1 MAMLRLALAQFDF
14 PVGAVAANAAKV
26 AALIARARAGGARL
40 VAFPELT
47 LSGYPPEDLLLRPSF
62 LAACEHE
69 LATLA
74 STVDGIAAL
83 VGHPHSEGEVYNA
96 ASLLRDGRIEVT
108 AHKQALPNYGV
119 FDDKRYFR
127 PGHASVTAVVADVCV
142 GLLICEDVWRP
153 EPAAQAAA
161 AGAQLLLVINAS
173 PWDDAKQAEREAVL
187 LARARET
194 GCAIAYLNLVG
205 GQDEVVYDGAALL
218 VNGDGAIAARAPAF
232 VDALLWAEFD
242 PATRRFDA
250 QDWPVATDTTPTAT
264 LYAALVRGIRDYIHK
279 NGFPGVLLGLSGGI
293 DSALTLALAVDALGA
308 DRVTAVMMPTR
319 YTSQLSLDGARE
331 QAEKLGV
338 DYHVIDIEATYQS
351 FVSALSP
358 AFAGKGADTT
368 EENLQSRTRG
378 VMLMALS
385 NKHGRLLLA
394 TGNKSEMAVGYA
406 TLYGDM
412 CGAYA
417 PLKDV
422 YKTVVYRLARW
433 RNEAGNGERGTGNGQ
448 VAGESGPIASS
459 GRQEHAVHDQFAPPV
474 PRSPFPV
481 PGSWIIPPAVI
492 ERPPS
497 AELRDNQTDQDSLP
511 AYDELDAIL
520 ERFIEA
526 EQSQA
531 EITAQGFSADT
542 VRKVVRLV
550 LLNEFKRRQSAPG
563 PRVTTRAFGRER
575 RYPITSG
582 WR

>member
-1 MAMLRLALAQFDF
+1 MFFAMAKLRLALAQHDF
-14 PVGAVAANAAKV
+14 PVGAVAANADRV
-26 AALIARARAGGARL
+26 RRLAAEATAGGAAL

-62 LAACEHE
+62 LAACESE
-69 LATLA
+69 LAALA
-74 STVDGIAAL
+74 AQSADVAVL
-83 VGHPHSEGEVYNA
+83 VGHPHSEGEVFNA
-96 ASLLRDGRIEVT
+96 ASLLRQGRVEAT

-119 FDDKRYFR
+119 FDDMRYFQ
-127 PGHASVTAVVADVCV
+127 PGHETATAVIDGVTV
-142 GLLICEDVWRP
+142 GLLICEDVWRS

-187 LARARET
+187 VARARET

-205 GQDEVVYDGAALL
+205 GQDEVVYDGASIL
-218 VNGDGAIAARAPAF
+218 VNGDGAIVARAAAF
-232 VDALLWAEFD
+232 VDALLWADFD
-242 PATRRFDA
+242 SQSRRFTA
-250 QDWPVATDTTPTAT
+250 NDWPRHADDGADAT
-264 LYAALVRGIRDYIHK
+264 LYRALVRGIRDYIDK

-293 DSALTLALAVDALGA
+293 DSALTLALAADALGA
-308 DRVTAVMMPTR
+308 ERVTAVMMPTR
-319 YTSQLSLDGARE
+319 YTSQLSLDGARI
-331 QAEKLGV
+331 QAERLGV
-338 DYHVIDIEATYQS
+338 AYHVISIEATYES
-351 FVSALSP
+351 FVDALAP
-358 AFAGKGADTT
+358 AFAGKAADTT

-378 VMLMALS
+378 VILMALS
-385 NKHGRLLLA
+385 NKHRQLLLA

-433 RNEAGNGERGTGNGQ
+433 RNGAGI
-448 VAGESGPIASS
+448 GESGIGDQRVSSRDAQPIP
-459 GRQEHAVHDQFAPPV
+459 H
-474 PRSPFPV
+474 SPFP
-481 PGSWIIPPAVI
+481 IPVEVI
-492 ERPPS
+492 DRPPS

-511 AYDELDAIL
+511 AYDELDGIL
-520 ERFIEA
+520 NRFIER

-531 EITAQGFSADT
+531 EIVAQGFDADT
-542 VRKVVRLV
+542 VHRVVRLV
-550 LLNEFKRRQSAPG
+550 LANEFKRRQSAPG

-582 WR
+582 WK

>member
-1 MAMLRLALAQFDF
+1 MAKLRLALAQHDF
-14 PVGAVAANAAKV
+14 PVGAVAANAAR
-26 AALIARARAGGARL
+26 AAQLMAQAREGGAEL

-62 LAACEHE
+62 LAACDSE
-69 LATLA
+69 LAALA
-74 STVDGIAAL
+74 AATNGIAAL
-83 VGHPHSEGEVYNA
+83 VGHPHSEGEVFNA
-96 ASLLRDGRIEVT
+96 ASLLREGQVECT

-127 PGHASVTAVVADVCV
+127 PGHDSVVAAIAGVSV
-142 GLLICEDVWRP
+142 GLLICEDVWQP
-153 EPAAQAAA
+153 EPAARAAA
-161 AGAQLLLVINAS
+161 AGAQLIVVINAS
-173 PWDDAKQAEREAVL
+173 PWDDHKQGEREAVL
-187 LARARET
+187 TARARET

-205 GQDEVVYDGAALL
+205 GQDEVVYDGASIL
-218 VNGDGAIAARAPAF
+218 VNGDGSIAARAPAF
-232 VDALLWAEFD
+232 VDALLQAEFD
-242 PATRRFDA
+242 PATRA
-250 QDWPVATDTTPTAT
+250 LTPIDWPVPADSSMEAT
-264 LYAALVRGIRDYIHK
+264 LYAALVRGVRDYIDK
-279 NGFPGVLLGLSGGI
+279 NRFEGVLLGLSGGI

-308 DRVTAVMMPTR
+308 ERVTAVMMPTR
-319 YTSQLSLDGARE
+319 YTSELSLDGARM
-331 QAEKLGV
+331 QAERLGV
-338 DYHVIDIEATYQS
+338 DYHVIPIEATYQS
-351 FVSALSP
+351 FVDALTP
-358 AFAGKGADTT
+358 AFAGKPADTT

-433 RNEAGNGERGTGNGQ
+433 RNAAG
-448 VAGESGPIASS
+448 AGVSRPTPIP
-459 GRQEHAVHDQFAPPV
+459 EE
-474 PRSPFPV
+474 
-481 PGSWIIPPAVI
+481 VI
-492 ERPPS
+492 DRPPS
-497 AELRDNQTDQDSLP
+497 AELRENQTDQDSLP
-511 AYDELDAIL
+511 PYDELDAIL
-520 ERFIEA
+520 AGFIEG

-531 EITAQGFSADT
+531 ELVAAGHDAAT
-542 VRKVVRLV
+542 VQRVVRLV

>member
-1 MAMLRLALAQFDF
+1 MAVLRLALAQYDF
-14 PVGAVAANAAKV
+14 SVGAVAANTAKV
-26 AALIARARAGGARL
+26 RDLLQQARAGGATL
-40 VAFPELT
+40 AVFPELT

-62 LAACEHE
+62 LAACQDALQAVAADTNG
-69 LATLA
+69 LAA
-74 STVDGIAAL
+74 I
-83 VGHPHSEGEVYNA
+83 VGFPHSQGEVYNA
-96 ASLLRDGRIEVT
+96 AAWLRDGTVAQIT
-108 AHKQALPNYGV
+108 HKQALPNYGV

-127 PGHASVTAVVADVCV
+127 PGRTSAIGVIDGVRV
-142 GLLICEDVWRP
+142 GYLICEDIWQP
-153 EPAAQAAA
+153 EPAAAIAAA
-161 AGAQLLLVINAS
+161 DAELIVVINAS
-173 PWDDAKQAEREAVL
+173 PWDNAKQAEREAVL
-187 LARARET
+187 QARARET
-194 GCAIAYLNLVG
+194 GCAVVYLNLVG
-205 GQDEVVYDGAALL
+205 GQDEVVYDGASLL
-218 VNGDGAIAARAPAF
+218 VNGDGSIAARAPAF

-242 PATRRFDA
+242 PARRTLRA
-250 QDWPVATDTTPTAT
+250 EQWPTVADHSLEAT
-264 LYAALVRGIRDYIHK
+264 LYAALVRGVRDYIDK

-319 YTSQLSLDGARE
+319 YTSQLSLDGARA

-338 DYHVIDIEATYQS
+338 DYHVIDIEPTYQS
-351 FVSALSP
+351 FVTALTP

-385 NKHGRLLLA
+385 NKHGKLLLA

-422 YKTVVYRLARW
+422 YKTVVYRLSRW
-433 RNEAGNGERGTGNGQ
+433 RNAQAGGEEA
-448 VAGESGPIASS
+448 
-459 GRQEHAVHDQFAPPV
+459 
-474 PRSPFPV
+474 
-481 PGSWIIPPAVI
+481 IPTAVI

-511 AYDELDAIL
+511 PYDELDAIL
-520 ERFIEA
+520 GRFIED

-531 EITAQGFSADT
+531 EIIAAGFAAQT
-542 VRKVVRLV
+542 VHRVVRLV
-550 LLNEFKRRQSAPG
+550 LINEFKRRQSAPG

>member
-1 MAMLRLALAQFDF
+1 MAMLRLALAQYDF

-26 AALIARARAGGARL
+26 GDLLAQAREGGAALA
-40 VAFPELT
+40 VFPELT

-62 LAACEHE
+62 LAACQCE
-69 LATLA
+69 LNALAAATNG
-74 STVDGIAAL
+74 VAAL

-96 ASLLRDGRIEVT
+96 ASLLRGGRIELT
-108 AHKQALPNYGV
+108 LHKQALPNYGV

-127 PGHASVTAVVADVCV
+127 PGHDSAVAMIDGVRV
-142 GLLICEDVWRP
+142 GMLICEDIWQP
-153 EPAAQAAA
+153 EPAAKAAA
-161 AGAQLLLVINAS
+161 AGAELIVVINAS
-173 PWDDAKQAEREAVL
+173 PWDDAKQSGREAVL
-187 LARARET
+187 EARAKET
-194 GCAIAYLNLVG
+194 GCAIVYLNLIG
-205 GQDEVVYDGAALL
+205 GQDEVVYDGGSLL
-218 VNGDGAIAARAPAF
+218 VNSDGSIAARAPNF

-242 PATRRFDA
+242 SETRTLRA
-250 QDWPVATDTTPTAT
+250 EEWPSASDSSLEAT
-264 LYAALVRGIRDYIHK
+264 LYAALVRGIRDYIDK
-279 NGFPGVLLGLSGGI
+279 NGFSGVLLGLSGGI

-319 YTSQLSLDGARE
+319 YTSQLSLEGARA
-331 QAEKLGV
+331 QAVQLGV
-338 DYHVIDIEATYQS
+338 DYHVIDIEQTVDA
-351 FVSALSP
+351 FLAALTP
-358 AFAGKGADTT
+358 AFAGKAADTA

-422 YKTVVYRLARW
+422 YKTVVYRLSRW
-433 RNEAGNGERGTGNGQ
+433 RNAHATQLGEPEA
-448 VAGESGPIASS
+448 
-459 GRQEHAVHDQFAPPV
+459 
-474 PRSPFPV
+474 
-481 PGSWIIPPAVI
+481 IPAAVI

-511 AYDELDAIL
+511 PYDELDAIL
-520 ERFIEA
+520 ARFIES

-531 EITAQGFSADT
+531 EIVAQGFHADT
-542 VRKVVRLV
+542 VRRVVRLV

-582 WR
+582 WK

>member
-1 MAMLRLALAQFDF
+1 MAVLRLALAQHDF
-14 PVGAVAANAAKV
+14 PVGAVAANAAK
-26 AALIARARAGGARL
+26 AGDLLAQARSGGADL
-40 VAFPELT
+40 VVFPELT

-62 LAACEHE
+62 LAACQQELE
-69 LATLA
+69 TLATATNGL
-74 STVDGIAAL
+74 AAL
-83 VGHPHSEGEVYNA
+83 VGFPHSEGEVFNA
-96 ASLLRDGRIEVT
+96 AALLRDGRIAQI

-127 PGHASVTAVVADVCV
+127 PGHASTVTTLAGVRV

-153 EPAAQAAA
+153 EPAAAAA
-161 AGAQLLLVINAS
+161 RAGAELLVVTNAS

-187 LARARET
+187 VARAKET
-194 GCAIAYLNLVG
+194 GCAIVYLNLIG
-205 GQDEVVYDGAALL
+205 GQDEVVYDGASLL
-218 VNGDGAIAARAPAF
+218 VNGDGRIAARAPAF

-242 PATRRFDA
+242 PATRTLQA
-250 QDWPVATDTTPTAT
+250 TDWPAAVDGAAEAV
-264 LYAALVRGIRDYIHK
+264 LYAALVRGIRDYIDK

-319 YTSQLSLDGARE
+319 YTSQLSLDGARA
-331 QAEKLGV
+331 QAERLGV
-338 DYHVIDIEATYQS
+338 DYHVIDIEPMTEA
-351 FVSALSP
+351 FLHALAP
-358 AFAGKGADTT
+358 AFAGKAADTT

-378 VMLMALS
+378 VTLMALS

-394 TGNKSEMAVGYA
+394 TGNKSEMAVGYC

-422 YKTVVYRLARW
+422 YKTAVYRLARW
-433 RNEAGNGERGTGNGQ
+433 RNAQDGGEEA
-448 VAGESGPIASS
+448 I
-459 GRQEHAVHDQFAPPV
+459 PV
-474 PRSPFPV
+474 
-481 PGSWIIPPAVI
+481 AVI
-492 ERPPS
+492 DRPPS

-511 AYDELDAIL
+511 PYEVLDAIL
-520 ERFIEA
+520 ERFIEG

-531 EITAQGFSADT
+531 EIVAAGFAAE
-542 VRKVVRLV
+542 VVHRVVRLV
-550 LLNEFKRRQSAPG
+550 LANEFKRRQSAPG

>member
-1 MAMLRLALAQFDF
+1 MRAVMAKLRLALAQHDF
-14 PVGAVAANAAKV
+14 PVGAVAANAAR
-26 AALIARARAGGARL
+26 AAQLMAQAREGGAEL
-40 VAFPELT
+40 VVFPELT

-62 LAACEHE
+62 LAACDSE

-74 STVDGIAAL
+74 AATNGIAAL
-83 VGHPHSEGEVYNA
+83 VGHPHSEGEVFNA
-96 ASLLRDGRIEVT
+96 ASLLREGRVECT

-127 PGHASVTAVVADVCV
+127 PGHDSVVAAIGGARV
-142 GLLICEDVWRP
+142 GLLICEDVWQP
-153 EPAAQAAA
+153 EPAARAAA
-161 AGAQLLLVINAS
+161 AGAQLIVVINAS
-173 PWDDAKQAEREAVL
+173 PWDDRKQGEREAVL
-187 LARARET
+187 TARARET

-205 GQDEVVYDGAALL
+205 GQDEVVYDGASIL
-218 VNGDGAIAARAPAF
+218 VNGDGSIAARAPAF
-232 VDALLWAEFD
+232 VDALLRAEFD
-242 PATRRFDA
+242 PATHTLTPI
-250 QDWPVATDTTPTAT
+250 DWPALADSSMEAT
-264 LYAALVRGIRDYIHK
+264 LYAALVRGVRDYIDK
-279 NGFPGVLLGLSGGI
+279 NRFEGVLLGLSGGI

-319 YTSQLSLDGARE
+319 YTSELSLDGARM
-331 QAEKLGV
+331 QAEQLGV
-338 DYHVIDIEATYQS
+338 DYQVIPIEATYQS
-351 FVSALSP
+351 FMDALTP
-358 AFAGKGADTT
+358 AFAGKSADTT

-433 RNEAGNGERGTGNGQ
+433 RNAAAAGVSRPT
-448 VAGESGPIASS
+448 PIP
-459 GRQEHAVHDQFAPPV
+459 EE
-474 PRSPFPV
+474 
-481 PGSWIIPPAVI
+481 VI
-492 ERPPS
+492 DRPPS
-497 AELRDNQTDQDSLP
+497 AELRENQTDQDSLP
-511 AYDELDAIL
+511 PYDELDAIL
-520 ERFIEA
+520 AGFIEG

-531 EITAQGFSADT
+531 ELVAAGHDAAT
-542 VRKVVRLV
+542 VQRVVRLV